1 MDDIIGNN
9 FSLIYFS
16 EAKNSNLKEL
26 KPLYN
31 LKGSLKPILIVP
43 QWCNAFPSQLRVF
56 RDVNNVL
63 GQAGTTSVINK
74 IFLLR
79 PDKYIAAIIAP
90 ENIEDLISFIE
101 KNKIFKF

>member
-1 MDDIIGNN
+1 M
-9 FSLIYFS
+9 
-16 EAKNSNLKEL
+16 KV
-26 KPLYN
+26 LYQ
-31 LKGSLKPILIVP
+31 LKGSFKSILIVP
-43 QWCNAFPSQLRVF
+43 QWCNVFPSQLRVF

-63 GQAGTTSVINK
+63 GQAGITSVINK

-90 ENIEDLISFIE
+90 ENIEDLIRFIE